1 MGVDVGDED
10 DVFGDGE
17 LGEDGVDVFG
27 EGAGV
32 AVLDE
37 KLEAVEVVGTGD
49 GVGVGEADFH
59 SLGWVFGKATVD
71 GLQGELGAFL
81 VATAGR

>member
-17 LGEDGVDVFG
+17 FGEDGVDVFG
-27 EGAGV
+27 EGTRV

-37 KLEAVEVVGTGD
+37 ELEAVQVVGAGD
-49 GVGVGEADFH
+49 GVGIGEADFH
-59 SLGWVFGKATVD
+59 AGGLVFGEAAVD
-71 GLQGELGAFL
+71 GLEGELGALF
-81 VATAGR
+81 VATTGG